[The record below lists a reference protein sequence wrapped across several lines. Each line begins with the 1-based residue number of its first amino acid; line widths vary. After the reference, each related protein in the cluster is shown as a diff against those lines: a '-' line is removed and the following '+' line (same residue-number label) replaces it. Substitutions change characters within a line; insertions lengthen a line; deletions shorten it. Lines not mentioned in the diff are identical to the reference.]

1 MRPSAE
7 PAEDLSGLFRAHHL
21 ELVRLAAFVI
31 GDVAAGEDVVQDVF
45 VRLHQRWDSLAVQRD
60 PLPYLPPHPASCQ
73 IGGQYVSHG
82 DQFDRA
88 AHCPARVRA
97 ELIQGILS
105 VP

>member
-60 PLPYLPPHPASCQ
+60 PLPYLPPHRPVARSGVSTFPMVTSS
-73 IGGQYVSHG
+73 IGLPIAPPVSG
-82 DQFDRA
+82 
-88 AHCPARVRA
+88 P
-97 ELIQGILS
+97 S
-105 VP
+105 